1 MAELSTCSPLTRQ
14 SVIEAGQIIKPLV
27 HRTPVLTCGTLDE
40 LASSKRS
47 ASSLCGTKWEGQEP
61 ANPRIRLFFKCEN
74 FQRGGAFKARGA
86 FHAIEKL
93 KREPG
98 WLENGGLK
106 KGVATHSS
114 GQYAFVHGI
123 CHFLFFSSPSSNPSQ
138 VIMPRPSLWQHD
150 NLASR
155 RISSCPKSP

>member
-1 MAELSTCSPLTRQ
+1 MQPIMAELSTCSPLTRQ

-27 HRTPVLTCGTLDE
+27 HRTPVLTCGTLDR

-47 ASSLCGTKWEGQEP
+47 VDSLRGSKWQGQEP
-61 ANPRIRLFFKCEN
+61 ANPTIRLFFKCEN
-74 FQRGGAFKARGA
+74 LQRGGAFKARGA

-98 WLENGGLK
+98 WLENGGLT

-114 GQYAFVHGI
+114 GKYAVIHSL
-123 CHFLFFSSPSSNPSQ
+123 CHFSFLFFFLSFSF
-138 VIMPRPSLWQHD
+138 RFFFLFFFFFFF
-150 NLASR
+150 
-155 RISSCPKSP
+155 